1 MPAIL
6 AQTFF
11 VDGTLY
17 REGVF
22 VSSVDLFFANKD
34 SSGILSVEVQLR
46 PTRNGFPLSN
56 YAIPLSKVSVD
67 EGMA

>member
-34 SSGILSVEVQLR
+34 SSGILPVEVQLR
-46 PTRNGFPLSN
+46 QQEMDFLYQIMPYPYQKSLLMR
-56 YAIPLSKVSVD
+56 
-67 EGMA
+67 